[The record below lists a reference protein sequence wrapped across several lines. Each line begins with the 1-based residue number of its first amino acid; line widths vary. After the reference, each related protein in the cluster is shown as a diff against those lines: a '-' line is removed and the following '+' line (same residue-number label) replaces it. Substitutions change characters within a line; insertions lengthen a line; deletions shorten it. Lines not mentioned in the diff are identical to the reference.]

1 MRSTRKRL
9 KPHVLRTLSMIWPGS
24 TVKRILGK
32 SSSLHLKLELM
43 QVTGTFKARG
53 AMNTLLQAGDVQKV
67 TAVSAGNHAIASA
80 YAARQLGADA
90 KVVMLA
96 SANPARVEAAEAY
109 GAEVLIAETGAEGFA
124 LVNRLV
130 EEEGRLFIHPF
141 EGPSV
146 TLATAGVGLEL
157 LEDCP
162 ELEAVIIAVGG
173 GGLASGVAAAVKAV
187 SPACKVYGVEPE
199 GADVM
204 RRSFDAG
211 SPQTMASVS
220 TIADSLAPP
229 MTTPYAF
236 AACRENFDDLV
247 TVSDADMQA
256 AMALLFEECK
266 LVTEPAAAAATAGA
280 FGALREKLEGK
291 RVGVIVCGANIDRE
305 SFCRH
310 IDAGQKHLAH
320 GLF

>member
-1 MRSTRKRL
+1 MQSTRERL
-9 KPHVLRTLSMIWPGS
+9 KPHVLRTPTMIWPGS
-24 TVKRILGK
+24 TAERILGK

-53 AMNTLLQAGDVQKV
+53 ALNTLLQAGDVQKV

-80 YAARQLGADA
+80 YAVQQLGADA

-96 SANPARVEAAEAY
+96 SANPARVEAAKAY

-141 EGPSV
+141 EGPNV
-146 TLATAGVGLEL
+146 TLATAGVGLEF

-187 SPACKVYGVEPE
+187 SPACKIYGVEPV

-236 AACRENFDDLV
+236 TTCRENFDDLV
-247 TVSDADMQA
+247 TVSDTEMQA
-256 AMALLFEECK
+256 AMALMFEECK
-266 LVTEPAAAAATAGA
+266 LVTEPAAAAATAAA
-280 FGALREKLEGK
+280 FGPLREKLEGK

-310 IDAGQKHLAH
+310 IDAGQKQLAQ